1 MRVILLNITE
11 RAADKIFLQ
20 VSVTKREAEISLDN
34 NDFNERAWNYRRKKW
49 IEQGLDPD
57 VMEQE

>member
-1 MRVILLNITE
+1 MQIHLAE
-11 RAADKIFLQ
+11 RAAEKIFLQ

-34 NDFNERAWNYRRKKW
+34 NDFNERAQNYRRKKW

-57 VMEQE
+57 LMEQE